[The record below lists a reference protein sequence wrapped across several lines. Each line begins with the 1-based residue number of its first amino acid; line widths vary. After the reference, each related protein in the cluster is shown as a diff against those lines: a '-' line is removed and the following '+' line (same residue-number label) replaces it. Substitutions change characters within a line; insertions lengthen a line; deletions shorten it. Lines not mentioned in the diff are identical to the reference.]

1 MRRTATAYAA
11 GLIFGAGLVVSTMID
26 PAKIVAFLD
35 FGGVAGP
42 WNPAL
47 LAVMGGAVLTHAL
60 LLRWLAWRR
69 GAISPPI
76 SPSALAGSAGWAG
89 VDRRVVIGSAIFGV
103 GWGLTGYCPGPA
115 IVSLGFGVT
124 RTWAVVA
131 AMVVGGLLGEALLQ
145 QRARGTAAATASA

>member
-35 FGGVAGP
+35 FGGAGGP

-47 LAVMGGAVLTHAL
+47 LAVMGGAVLTHGL
-60 LLRWLAWRR
+60 LLRGLAWRR
-69 GAISPPI
+69 GMPTSPRAFA
-76 SPSALAGSAGWAG
+76 STSGWAG
-89 VDRRVVIGSAIFGV
+89 VDRRVIVGSAIFGV

-115 IVSLGFGVT
+115 IVALGFGAA

-131 AMVVGGLLGEALLQ
+131 AMVVGGLLAEALLQ
-145 QRARGTAAATASA
+145 RRRETVAA